1 MLILL
6 LFMVLVEVLISDV
19 RFMMAIGPFAIVVV
33 VFVVVVFV
41 AAAAAARFSRWKKKK

>member
-33 VFVVVVFV
+33 VVVFVFV
-41 AAAAAARFSRWKKKK
+41 AATAARFSR